1 MQLPIQKIAT
11 IIALFT
17 ALIGSATATMHNTEI
32 IQANVVNVEPIYM
45 NYTLEKVTAP
55 CASGARNCWNVSYQ
69 KKTAKVLKGYR
80 VKLSFNDNT
89 FTARMLNKPEKD
101 HLDIRV
107 KSDLLVMPSTVA
119 INAAVVY

>member
-1 MQLPIQKIAT
+1 MQLPIQKIVT

-55 CASGARNCWNVSYQ
+55 CASGARNCWNSELSEKNSQ
-69 KKTAKVLKGYR
+69 S
-80 VKLSFNDNT
+80 VKRLSSQTLF
-89 FTARMLNKPEKD
+89 
-101 HLDIRV
+101 
-107 KSDLLVMPSTVA
+107 
-119 INAAVVY
+119 